1 MNSPRFSLL
10 LSLFIPGLLLTAG
23 PARARLGETREE
35 CIARYGQPVAETTG
49 LLQGAQSISFAKAG
63 IRVRIEFIDGRAA
76 YLNFSKAG
84 LSPDEELQ
92 LLESNAGGHLWSKA
106 EEYVGRRCWTAPA
119 VDGDGARYASA
130 YSTGNA
136 SWLEVAAKKWTD
148 AIRVQ
153 KAVMAA
159 ALPRAKAKTAVPAG
173 ESPGT
178 GSAPAAPV
186 KKPGTLSGF

>member
-1 MNSPRFSLL
+1 MNPPRFSPL

-49 LLQGAQSISFAKAG
+49 LLQGAQSVSFAKAG

-76 YLNFSKAG
+76 YLSFSKAG
-84 LSPDEELQ
+84 LSPDDELQ
-92 LLESNAGGHLWSKA
+92 LLESNADGHLWSKA
-106 EEYVGRRCWTAPA
+106 EDYVGRRCWIAPA
-119 VDGDGARYASA
+119 AGGDGARYASA

-136 SWLEVAAKKWTD
+136 SWLEVASKKWTD

-153 KAVMAA
+153 KTAMTA
-159 ALPRAKAKTAVPAG
+159 ALPKVKTKTAAPAG
-173 ESPGT
+173 EAAGT
-178 GSAPAAPV
+178 GSAPAPPV

>member
-1 MNSPRFSLL
+1 MNPPRFSLL
-10 LSLFIPGLLLTAG
+10 ILLFVPALLLTGG

-63 IRVRIEFIDGRAA
+63 IRVRIEFMDGRAA

-84 LSPDEELQ
+84 LSQDDELQ
-92 LLESNAGGHLWSKA
+92 LLESNAGGHRWSKA
-106 EEYVGRRCWTAPA
+106 EEYVGRRCWIAPA
-119 VDGDGARYASA
+119 VDGEGARYASA

-153 KAVMAA
+153 KTAMTA
-159 ALPRAKAKTAVPAG
+159 ALPRVKAKTPVPAG
-173 ESPGT
+173 VSGGAGSP
-178 GSAPAAPV
+178 PAVPI